1 MIEDLFLRQAAALQ
15 ANLRTLESQSD
26 TLSDLADMKELRHYK
41 ARLADFIDAHAATG
55 HLPSNPFWV
64 VELRLAAL
72 SQFFAAADQRFR
84 RLHTWR
90 QDWLKSVP
98 AVTLA
103 DLHAASAELDA
114 LVAET
119 PTLQQG
125 LRAMLEP
132 LDWDTSA
139 ASPDLHPELLACAQ
153 ALSGLTAPEPAK
165 RRHELHAFAHAQ
177 GPLARQV
184 SQHFGAIAARIQE
197 LIAIHG
203 QHVAAVADA
212 EQAVERHDFRTAQQ
226 CLNSLVK
233 GGFTDLN
240 EQAVEVKIR
249 KLEAIFKRF
258 SDGKKSLDQ
267 RLKTGEYQAVEAE
280 IGQLRQL
287 ITKPDSE
294 LGRDGLE
301 LLREMES
308 AIAQQAKAARQ
319 DKKKQ
324 RIVAGSVFAALIV
337 LIVLCSAVQKK
348 QAAEARA
355 KAAEARAKAAE
366 AAEAYERSSGSRA
379 GEQKIFEIAPGVSMT
394 FCWCP
399 AGEFVMG
406 SPASEEDRDDD
417 ENQVKVT
424 LRKGFWM
431 AKTEVT
437 QAQWQAVMGANPSRF
452 KGANL
457 PVETVSWNDAQ
468 DFLKKLNARLG
479 SEDGGIM
486 ALPTEAQWEYAA
498 RAGQSGAYSGGA
510 LDQVAW
516 WDDNSGGTTHPVGTK
531 RANAWGLHD
540 MSGNV
545 WEWCAGWY
553 HEDLPGG
560 VDPRGPTSGTGRV
573 DRGGSW
579 NYDAT
584 GCRVA
589 FRGNGDPTGSN
600 NGIGFRVARSS
611 VP

>member
-1 MIEDLFLRQAAALQ
+1 MIDDLFLRQAAALQ
-15 ANLRTLESQSD
+15 ANLRVLESQSD

-41 ARLADFIDAHAATG
+41 ARLAEFIEAHAATG
-55 HLPSNPFWV
+55 QLPRNPFGV
-64 VELRLAAL
+64 VEQRLAAL
-72 SQFFAAADQRFR
+72 SEFFAAADEGFR
-84 RLHTWR
+84 RLHTWHR
-90 QDWLKSVP
+90 DWLKSVP

-153 ALSGLTAPEPAK
+153 ALSGLTVPEQAK
-165 RRHELHAFAHAQ
+165 RRHELHAFAHAH
-177 GPLARQV
+177 GPLVQQV

-197 LIAIHG
+197 LITLHG
-203 QHVAAVADA
+203 QRVAAVADA
-212 EQAVERHDFRTAQQ
+212 EQAVEKHDFRTARQR
-226 CLNSLVK
+226 LDSLRK
-233 GGFTDLN
+233 RSFTDLN
-240 EQAVEVKIR
+240 EQAVRAKLR
-249 KLEAIFKRF
+249 NLEAIFKRF
-258 SDGKKSLDQ
+258 SDGKESLDQ
-267 RLKTGEYQAVEAE
+267 RLKMGEYQAVEAE

-294 LGRDGLE
+294 LGRDGLA

-308 AIAQQAKAARQ
+308 TIAQAKAARR

-324 RIVAGSVFAALIV
+324 RIAAGSVFAALIV
-337 LIVLCSAVQKK
+337 LIVLSSAVQKK

-355 KAAEARAKAAE
+355 K

-399 AGEFVMG
+399 AGEFTMG
-406 SPASEEDRDDD
+406 SPPSEVGRSSD
-417 ENQVKVT
+417 EEQVKVT
-424 LRKGFWM
+424 LSKGFWM

-437 QAQWQAVMGANPSRF
+437 QAQWQAVMGANPSHF
-452 KGANL
+452 KGSTL
-457 PVETVSWNDAQ
+457 PVEEVSWPDAQ
-468 DFLKKLNARLG
+468 EFLEKLNARLG
-479 SEDGGIM
+479 SEDGGTM

-516 WDDNSGGTTHPVGTK
+516 YDDNSGSTTHPVGTK
-531 RANAWGLHD
+531 RANAWGLQD

-545 WEWCAGWY
+545 WEWCADWY
-553 HEDLPGG
+553 DEDLAGG
-560 VDPRGPTSGTGRV
+560 VDPRGRLSGTPRV
-573 DRGGSW
+573 LRGGSW
-579 NYDAT
+579 SNYADY
-584 GCRVA
+584 CRVA
-589 FRGNGDPTGSN
+589 TRYDYYPSN
-600 NGIGFRVARSS
+600 AFNVLIGFRVARSS